1 MDAWDILRDML
12 ANPSPTA
19 NTAVQACCSSARHV
33 LDEGLY
39 VCCGCGTV
47 AGRFIDPRPEW
58 RSAAACAEDGGRAC
72 QDTARCGLPVDD
84 LLPDASMSSTTVG
97 FVPWGR
103 ACRETLDMRMVRR
116 YHVWNGMTY
125 KERCLLSAFDA
136 LTVRAS
142 NSGINRI
149 IINEAKV
156 LYKRMYEGMASRG
169 ESRAGMVA
177 TSVFMA
183 CKHNGVPRSAKEI
196 ALMFDVKLSTVT
208 RGCKRY
214 HEMVAGSDVVEAA
227 DGECVVP
234 ATPEDFVRRFASR
247 MRMDAHHRDLCAA
260 VARAL
265 DDVDAVLTSM
275 PPSIA
280 AAIVAICSEFR
291 GKAVDKKELAAVT
304 QVSIVTINKCIKR
317 IQPHMERVLGAMA

>member
-1 MDAWDILRDML
+1 MDAWGLLHEML
-12 ANPSPTA
+12 AASPSRGNVRA
-19 NTAVQACCSSARHV
+19 DGCCSGARPV

-47 AGRFIDPRPEW
+47 SGRFIDSRPEW
-58 RSAAACAEDGGRAC
+58 RSTAGGVDDGGRAC
-72 QDTARCGLPVDD
+72 QDMARCGLPVDE

-103 ACRETLDMRMVRR
+103 ACRETMDMRMVRR

-149 IINEAKV
+149 IIDEAKV

-183 CKHNGVPRSAKEI
+183 CKHNGVPRSAKEV
-196 ALMFDVKLSTVT
+196 AAMFDVKMSTMT

-214 HEMVAGSDVVEAA
+214 YEMAGRGSDDVT
-227 DGECVVP
+227 DECAMP

-247 MRMDAHHRDLCAA
+247 MRMDAQHRDLCAS

-265 DDVDAVLTSM
+265 DTVDMAFMSM

-291 GKAVDKKELAAVT
+291 GKAIDKKELAAVT

-317 IQPHMERVLGAMA
+317 IKPHMERVLEAMD